1 MNSENKFIL
10 LKILQEIE
18 FHIKNS
24 HIDFEGLI
32 QMIINKRIFITG
44 AGRTGLIMKS
54 FGIRLMQLGF
64 DVFFIGDT
72 NTPSTS
78 KHDLLIIGSASGE
91 TTTISAVARKSKKI
105 GINIILFTSNEF
117 STIATYAKK
126 IISVGAKTSE
136 LEEDSSNKSFQ
147 PMSNL
152 FELFLK
158 RGLPC
163 HIRSDNGPEFTAK
176 VVRGWL
182 EKFEIKNLFI
192 EPGSL

>member
-18 FHIKNS
+18 FNLKNS

-105 GINIILFTSNEF
+105 GINIILFTSNEV
-117 STIATYAKK
+117 STIAKYAKK

-136 LEEDSSNKSFQ
+136 LEEESSNKSFQ

-152 FELFLK
+152 FEQNLIIILDTLTILLMEK
-158 RGLPC
+158 MGIKEDELHSR
-163 HIRSDNGPEFTAK
+163 HAN
-176 VVRGWL
+176 L
-182 EKFEIKNLFI
+182 E
-192 EPGSL
+192 

>member
-32 QMIINKRIFITG
+32 QMIINKRIFVTG

-176 VVRGWL
+176 VVRRWL